1 MTMPKP
7 GTISFPLGTST
18 PLGLSFL
25 SVPDVVVVLAGLGA
39 DVPPLDSLFTVATE
53 VAGVS
58 VVVVNA
64 VMSCTITGS
73 GGMIGA
79 VVTWFRTLFGFVGLI
94 GLIGDAGLF
103 KFVDVILQVSNI
115 VDHAVQVGEPYGS
128 EQIETLCS
136 CNNPS
141 NPVEH
146 VSVLVSVDSIHVGGF
161 GVQLLELVVQPV
173 QLCEVHS

>member
-1 MTMPKP
+1 MTMPNP
-7 GTISFPLGTST
+7 GTTAFPFGTST

-73 GGMIGA
+73 GGMMGA
-79 VVTWFRTLFGFVGLI
+79 VVTWFSTLFGLVGLI

-103 KFVDVILQVSNI
+103 RFVDVILQVLYISNQ
-115 VDHAVQVGEPYGS
+115 VVQVGEPYGS
-128 EQIETLCS
+128 EQIEVLCS
-136 CNNPS
+136 
-141 NPVEH
+141 
-146 VSVLVSVDSIHVGGF
+146 
-161 GVQLLELVVQPV
+161 
-173 QLCEVHS
+173 

>member
-1 MTMPKP
+1 MTMPNP

-58 VVVVNA
+58 GVVVVNA

-79 VVTWFRTLFGFVGLI
+79 VVTWFNTLFGFIGLI
-94 GLIGDAGLF
+94 GLIGDVGLF
-103 KFVDVILQVSNI
+103 TFVAVILQVLYIS
-115 VDHAVQVGEPYGS
+115 DHAVQVEEPYGS
-128 EQIETLCS
+128 EQIEILCS
-136 CNNPS
+136 
-141 NPVEH
+141 
-146 VSVLVSVDSIHVGGF
+146 
-161 GVQLLELVVQPV
+161 
-173 QLCEVHS
+173 

>member
-1 MTMPKP
+1 MPNP
-7 GTISFPLGTST
+7 GTIVLPFGTSGA
-18 PLGLSFL
+18 LGASFL

-39 DVPPLDSLFTVATE
+39 DVPPLVSLFTVATE

-73 GGMIGA
+73 GWMMGA
-79 VVTWFRTLFGFVGLI
+79 VVTWFNTLFGFVGLI

-103 KFVDVILQVSNI
+103 RFVDVILQVLYISNQ
-115 VDHAVQVGEPYGS
+115 VVQVGEPYGS

-146 VSVLVSVDSIHVGGF
+146 VSVLVSVDSIHVGGS
-161 GVQLLELVVQPV
+161 GVQLLEVVVQPV
-173 QLCEVHS
+173 QDCVEHS

>member
-1 MTMPKP
+1 MPNP

-39 DVPPLDSLFTVATE
+39 DVVPVASLFTVATE

-58 VVVVNA
+58 GVVVVNA

-79 VVTWFRTLFGFVGLI
+79 VVTWFNTLFGFVGLI
-94 GLIGDAGLF
+94 GLIGDVGLF
-103 KFVDVILQVSNI
+103 KFVAVILQVLYIS
-115 VDHAVQVGEPYGS
+115 DHAVQVGEPYGS
-128 EQIETLCS
+128 EQIEILCS
-136 CNNPS
+136 
-141 NPVEH
+141 
-146 VSVLVSVDSIHVGGF
+146 
-161 GVQLLELVVQPV
+161 
-173 QLCEVHS
+173 

>member
-1 MTMPKP
+1 MPKP

-18 PLGLSFL
+18 PFTLSFL

-39 DVPPLDSLFTVATE
+39 DVVPLDSLFTVATE

-73 GGMIGA
+73 GGMMGA
-79 VVTWFRTLFGFVGLI
+79 VVTWFNTLFGFVGLI

-103 KFVDVILQVSNI
+103 RFVDVILQVLYISNQ
-115 VDHAVQVGEPYGS
+115 VVQVGEPYGS
-128 EQIETLCS
+128 EQIEVLCS
-136 CNNPS
+136 
-141 NPVEH
+141 
-146 VSVLVSVDSIHVGGF
+146 
-161 GVQLLELVVQPV
+161 
-173 QLCEVHS
+173 

>member
-1 MTMPKP
+1 MPKP

-18 PLGLSFL
+18 PFTLSFL

-39 DVPPLDSLFTVATE
+39 DVVPLDSLFTVATE

-73 GGMIGA
+73 GWMIGA
-79 VVTWFRTLFGFVGLI
+79 VVTWFSTLFGFIGLI
-94 GLIGDAGLF
+94 GLIGDVGLF
-103 KFVDVILQVSNI
+103 TLVDVILQVSNI

-128 EQIETLCS
+128 EQIEILCS

-141 NPVEH
+141 KPA
-146 VSVLVSVDSIHVGGF
+146 
-161 GVQLLELVVQPV
+161 
-173 QLCEVHS
+173 

>member
-1 MTMPKP
+1 MPNP
-7 GTISFPLGTST
+7 GTIALPFGISGAFIF
-18 PLGLSFL
+18 SFL

-39 DVPPLDSLFTVATE
+39 DVVPVASLFTVATE

-128 EQIETLCS
+128 EQIEILCS
-136 CNNPS
+136 
-141 NPVEH
+141 
-146 VSVLVSVDSIHVGGF
+146 
-161 GVQLLELVVQPV
+161 
-173 QLCEVHS
+173 

>member
-1 MTMPKP
+1 MPNP

-25 SVPDVVVVLAGLGA
+25 SVPDVVVVLVTGLGA
-39 DVPPLDSLFTVATE
+39 DVVPLDSLFTVATK

-58 VVVVNA
+58 VTVVVNA

-73 GGMIGA
+73 GGMMGA
-79 VVTWFRTLFGFVGLI
+79 VVTWFNTLFGFVGLI

-128 EQIETLCS
+128 EQIEVLCS

-146 VSVLVSVDSIHVGGF
+146 VSCLVSVDSIHVGGF

-173 QLCEVHS
+173 QVCAVQS